1 MKIKL
6 RTEYAG
12 PKANYAAGQVVEFPD
27 ADALLLIA
35 SGFAERVISQAELN
49 AAKKAQEEEAARKKD
64 EATKQVNVSRK
75 DADQEATVL
84 VAGLKAS
91 KGNLGHWHVSQG
103 GKVLHKGNLTQ
114 AQAEE
119 WVKTGKIPQ
128 GVTAA

>member
-27 ADALLLIA
+27 ADAHLLITG
-35 SGFAERVISQAELN
+35 GFAERVISQAELN
-49 AAKKAQEEEAARKKD
+49 AAKKAREEESAQKKD
-64 EATKQVNVSRK
+64 EAAKHVNVSGK
-75 DADQEATVL
+75 DADQKATVL
-84 VAGLKAS
+84 VGGLKAS
-91 KGNLGHWHVSQG
+91 KGNFGHWHVSHG
-103 GKVLHKGNLTQ
+103 DKVLHKGNLNQ

-128 GVTAA
+128 GVTSA